1 MLEYRWLFALLLR
14 SARCF
19 TGAEGKWTPLPPIS
33 PPSSLFSELHFLS
46 EEVSETQEAQTTG
59 NFCEDRHNR
68 SCNGSGSSHTGCCTR
83 ALGLSLG
90 KTCIVSGLSWSMR
103 SSRLYTC
110 LLPHSRGEGEPMS
123 FLMGRTGWKGHG
135 SETMVHTSPSHRR
148 RARKEPEQLV
158 LSPLCPGDTSPWTL
172 GSRSHIS

>member
-1 MLEYRWLFALLLR
+1 MSSIFGLQSSYMLEYCWLFALFLR

-19 TGAEGKWTPLPPIS
+19 TGAEGKWTPLPPIL

-90 KTCIVSGLSWSMR
+90 KTWH
-103 SSRLYTC
+103 C
-110 LLPHSRGEGEPMS
+110 LRPVV
-123 FLMGRTGWKGHG
+123 
-135 SETMVHTSPSHRR
+135 VH
-148 RARKEPEQLV
+148 EEL
-158 LSPLCPGDTSPWTL
+158 
-172 GSRSHIS
+172 